1 MPYKNK
7 EDKTEAVRR
16 HRAKKEVER
25 KIMGEVMKHQK
36 NIGQFL
42 TGLGFERSLDF
53 RGMVEL
59 MQEDCIL
66 EEGWIRSR
74 RTGERLTEPEV
85 YWGFN
90 MLIVVETPELYPTE
104 EPEGL

>member
-36 NIGQFL
+36 KYRPVSN
-42 TGLGFERSLDF
+42 RSWL
-53 RGMVEL
+53 
-59 MQEDCIL
+59 
-66 EEGWIRSR
+66 
-74 RTGERLTEPEV
+74 
-85 YWGFN
+85 
-90 MLIVVETPELYPTE
+90 
-104 EPEGL
+104 